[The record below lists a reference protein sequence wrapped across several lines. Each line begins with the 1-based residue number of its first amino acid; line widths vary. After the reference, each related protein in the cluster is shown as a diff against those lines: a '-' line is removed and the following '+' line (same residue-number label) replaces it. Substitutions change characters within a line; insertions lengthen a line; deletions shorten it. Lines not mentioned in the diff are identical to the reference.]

1 MESLEGDEM
10 SSYEET
16 GVLTLEY
23 LKKVLPPE
31 ERLEKGP
38 VVIIEC
44 IEKIPCDPCAYVC
57 KLGAIE
63 KESLVDP
70 PKVDYDK
77 CTGCGECVA
86 ICPGLVIFVVNLKYK
101 GDEALLMIPYEFL
114 PTPKRGEI
122 YEALNRKGE
131 TVGEARIVAARE
143 MEGRTTVLTLAVKRD
158 LAMIVRNIGRKI
170 R

>member
-1 MESLEGDEM
+1 M
-10 SSYEET
+10 SSYEKT
-16 GVLTLEY
+16 GVLTPEY
-23 LKKVLPPE
+23 LKNVLPPE
-31 ERLEKGP
+31 ERLGKGP

-44 IEKIPCDPCAYVC
+44 IERIPCDPCAYIC
-57 KLGAIE
+57 KLEAIE

-70 PKVDYDK
+70 PRVDYDK
-77 CTGCGECVA
+77 CTGCGDCVA

-101 GDEALLMIPYEFL
+101 GDEALLMLPYEFL

-131 TVGEARIVAARE
+131 PVGEARIVAARE
-143 MEGRTTVLTLAVKRD
+143 MEGRTTVLTIAVKKD

-170 R
+170 G